1 MIYLDCVKNIEIY
14 EEDKDNFKL
23 PLFFTLKN
31 SVDEIQSKYDGIVNF
46 LMLHGSDD
54 LIKAITPVDNLA
66 KNATDIN
73 GGAYIID
80 FEYAKP
86 NRAKIVTNTTSYE
99 DIIKIKEFFDNLTIL
114 Y

>member
-1 MIYLDCVKNIEIY
+1 MCYFN
-14 EEDKDNFKL
+14 
-23 PLFFTLKN
+23 
-31 SVDEIQSKYDGIVNF
+31 GIVNF
-46 LMLHGSDD
+46 LMSHGSDD

-66 KNATDIN
+66 KQTDVH
-73 GGAYIID
+73 GGAYILD

-99 DIIKIKEFFDNLTIL
+99 DVIKIKEFFDNLTIL